1 MEYKDSLNRKINL
14 SKTPQRIISLVPSL
28 TELLHDMGME
38 RQIVGVTKY
47 CVHPNHYQVKKT
59 IVGGTKKVKNKVIK
73 DLDPDFIL
81 CSKEENTQ
89 EIVMELEKIAP
100 VYVTDVNSLDT
111 ALQLI
116 KDLGILFDRR
126 TQSEHIINKI
136 NFQLQDFQNFIKDT
150 HSRKVAYFIWA
161 KPWMVAGSATF
172 INDMLRICK
181 FANAYANQ
189 ERYPEINIKKM
200 RIIAKPK
207 LLLFSSEPHHFTDE
221 EVFEVLRRNR
231 KTLTIYVDGQYFSWY
246 GSRLIKAFDHFKE
259 VHKKIAAF

>member
-1 MEYKDSLNRKINL
+1 MIYTDSLNRKINL
-14 SKTPQRIISLVPSL
+14 PKIPQRIISLVPSL

-47 CVHPNHYQVKKT
+47 CVHPIHYQATKT
-59 IVGGTKKVKNKVIK
+59 IVGGTKKVKNKFIK
-73 DLDPDFIL
+73 DLNSDFIL
-81 CSKEENTQ
+81 CSKEENTP
-89 EIVMELEKIAP
+89 EMVSDLEKIAP
-100 VYVTDVNSLDT
+100 VYVTDVNSLAD

-126 TQSEHIINKI
+126 TQAEHIIDKI

-161 KPWMVAGSATF
+161 KPWMVAGSHTF
-172 INDMLRICK
+172 INDLLRICK
-181 FANAYANQ
+181 FENAYADK
-189 ERYPEINIKKM
+189 ERYPEIDIKKM
-200 RIIAKPK
+200 RIKAAPK
-207 LLLFSSEPHHFTDE
+207 LLMFSSEPHHFTDE
-221 EVFEVLRRNR
+221 DVFEVLRSNR